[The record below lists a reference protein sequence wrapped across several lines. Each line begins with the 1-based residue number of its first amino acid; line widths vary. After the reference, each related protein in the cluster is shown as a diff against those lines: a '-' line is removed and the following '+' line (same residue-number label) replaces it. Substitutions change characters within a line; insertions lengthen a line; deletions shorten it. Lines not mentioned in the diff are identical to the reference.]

1 MALSRRTIAVSI
13 IVLLVATLGTG
24 IYLRLSGGSDGAA
37 GGDDSDTPGGDAA
50 ATSAGAAFSTDIAVP
65 VQGAGVIQDTLVISV
80 NAAAQ
85 AAAEKRATL
94 KAHVEGRVQRIRVG
108 ENAAVRGGQVLIQI
122 DPTQYELE
130 VDRARA
136 QLATAQAAFNEL
148 TLFDENLI
156 DSTVR
161 VERARVARAK
171 SGLDGAEVGL
181 KEAELRLQRAT
192 VRAPFS
198 GRVANLKVVTGQW
211 VAAGD
216 ELVTVVDIDPLK
228 IEVQVLEGEV
238 GLLAPGRGA
247 TVTVA
252 AFPGERFQGRIT
264 TINPMVEEQ
273 TRTARVTVSIANPDA
288 RILPGMYA
296 RVALEARKFPNRILV
311 PRAAILERDRR
322 TMLFVFEGESDVGL
336 SKWRY
341 VTTGLANDSLVEI
354 VENPDTEMVRPGEV
368 VLTDGHYTLIHD
380 ANVRLVEDVRAAG
393 GRPR

>member
-13 IVLLVATLGTG
+13 IILLVATLGTG
-24 IYLRLSGGSDGAA
+24 IYLRLSGGGDGAGDGGGSDTT
-37 GGDDSDTPGGDAA
+37 GGDPA

-65 VQGAGVIQDTLVISV
+65 VEGASVIQDTLVISV

-94 KAHVEGRVQRIRVG
+94 KAQVEGRVQRIRVG
-108 ENAAVRGGQVLIQI
+108 ESAAVRDGQVLIQI

-136 QLATAQAAFNEL
+136 QRATAQASFNEL
-148 TLFDENLI
+148 TLFDENLT

-161 VERARVARAK
+161 AERARVARAK

-181 KEAELRLQRAT
+181 KEAELTLQRAT

-198 GRVANLKVVTGQW
+198 GRVANLKVVPGQW

-228 IEVQVLEGEV
+228 VEVQVLEGEV

-247 TVTVA
+247 TVTFA
-252 AFPGERFQGRIT
+252 AFPGERFQGRIA
-264 TINPMVEEQ
+264 TINPVVEEQ
-273 TRTARVTVSIANPDA
+273 TRTARVTVTIANPDA
-288 RILPGMYA
+288 RVLPGMYA

-322 TMLFVFEGESDVGL
+322 TMLFVFEGEGSIGL

-354 VENPDTEMVRPGEV
+354 VENSETDTVRPGEI